1 VALPS
6 GAPDGRSALRPPLP
20 ATAAF
25 LGLYALLAAPFLF
38 QEGLEL
44 ELLLLSSVL
53 ALALAVLSAI
63 DLITHRLPDLIT
75 LPLTALGLIAT
86 PLVLEASPWWQVA
99 SAGLGFALMAGVAF
113 AYTKLRGRPG
123 LGLGDAKLLAA
134 AGAWLGAEALPSVLL
149 WAAARRC
156 WRCCFGLGARARS
169 RPKRACPLGLFWRS
183 GRGWCGCTGR
193 SKPCGR
199 RAPATRSPIA
209 RN

>member
-25 LGLYALLAAPFLF
+25 LGLYALLAAPFLV

-149 WAAARRC
+149 WACGSALLALLLRA
-156 WRCCFGLGARARS
+156 WRTGALSAQTRVPFGPFLAFGTWLVWLYG
-169 RPKRACPLGLFWRS
+169 PL
-183 GRGWCGCTGR
+183 
-193 SKPCGR
+193 
-199 RAPATRSPIA
+199 
-209 RN
+209 